1 MRFRAVP
8 PKPSSPGRVT
18 QAAWRTKPTI
28 YQVSTKDRTIN
39 PGLERFMAKRMKA
52 TTIELE
58 ASHLGIIS
66 HSREI
71 ANLILQAAGQ
81 KALLREG
88 RPDLSRSVAN
98 LRRIDRW
105 RWRELWHRCSRQ
117 RRGRDSRASGRP
129 AVFGLRNDGGAAARS
144 RPRYA
149 AFHVAW
155 LGFCD

>member
-1 MRFRAVP
+1 
-8 PKPSSPGRVT
+8 VT

-39 PGLERFMAKRMKA
+39 PDLERFMAKRMKA

-81 KALLREG
+81 KA
-88 RPDLSRSVAN
+88 
-98 LRRIDRW
+98 
-105 RWRELWHRCSRQ
+105 
-117 RRGRDSRASGRP
+117 
-129 AVFGLRNDGGAAARS
+129 
-144 RPRYA
+144 
-149 AFHVAW
+149 
-155 LGFCD
+155 